1 MKLSFLFWQRET
13 WRAFWR
19 RPASFIPVLIAL
31 IFVGLNWFIAAK
43 LFRFDTVIMRY
54 SIYVGTN
61 WLAPGNWIFIL
72 PGLTS
77 LIVLVDFALAYLVA
91 RSSLALRYLWLWS
104 AVFVS
109 LGACWLA
116 WLLLRINT

>member
-19 RPASFIPVLIAL
+19 RPASFIPVLIAI
-31 IFVGLNWFIAAK
+31 IFVSLNWFVATK
-43 LFRFDTVIMRY
+43 LWQFDTVIMRY

-61 WLAPGNWIFIL
+61 WLAPGSWIFIL
-72 PGLTS
+72 PGIATF
-77 LIVLVDFALAYLVA
+77 IVLIDLVLAYLVA
-91 RSSLALRYLWLWS
+91 RSSLALRYLWLWT

-109 LGACWLA
+109 VGAYWLS